1 MDRFRIYNPVNSAGE
16 PIYVHAKILIVDD
29 AILRIG
35 SSNLDDRSMG
45 FDTECDVAIHGH
57 PDLIAGFRE
66 KLLAEHLGVSPE
78 DFAATLRHEGSIIAT
93 IALLNAPHSRSLRP
107 IVTLPENW
115 IGKILADTRLMDPRY
130 DALEHSNAGVGLR
143 PRHIAIAAAGVVA
156 VYLARKLWRH
166 WREK

>member
-1 MDRFRIYNPVNSAGE
+1 
-16 PIYVHAKILIVDD
+16 
-29 AILRIG
+29 
-35 SSNLDDRSMG
+35 MG
-45 FDTECDVAIHGH
+45 FDTECDIAIHGP

-66 KLLAEHLGVSPE
+66 KLLSEQLGTSSK

-93 IALLNAPHSRSLRP
+93 IALLNVPHSRSLRP

-166 WREK
+166 WREN